1 MGFFFQRRRHNQNV
15 VSLWYQAK
23 LRRHPFLLF
32 GFPFIT
38 VIVIA
43 SFTLSN
49 FTTIRYERHDERV
62 KLMKEEELLGLEK
75 DRRRPDIREEY
86 YVCESPNGPS

>member
-1 MGFFFQRRRHNQNV
+1 LHVPTLRGVDH
-15 VSLWYQAK
+15 

-43 SFTLSN
+43 SFALSK
-49 FTTIRYERHDERV
+49 FTTIRYERHDEKV